1 LLIDPLQL
9 KQELMKRYYIIL
21 LPLLVLLSLSSC
33 KKQVDEEY
41 QPLVFVSLFSSNSSM
56 SPGGDVGITADVTGT
71 QVNYYWSYN
80 SGTITGG
87 GDHIQY
93 TNFVQG
99 SHLIICTV
107 VDGAGEVEQKEVTI
121 TVQ

>member
-9 KQELMKRYYIIL
+9 KQEVMKNYYIIL

-41 QPLVFVSLFSSNSSM
+41 QPLVFKSLFSSSSTM

-71 QVNYYWSYN
+71 QVKYYWSYN
-80 SGTITGG
+80 SGSISGG

-93 TNFVQG
+93 TNIEQG
-99 SHLIICTV
+99 SYMIICTV
-107 VDGAGEVEQKEVTI
+107 VDGAGEVGQKEVTI